1 MTNTFIR
8 KVDAERKVLRIVND
22 VTSGPRQLA
31 GLSANAIDSWRQ
43 RAGIPGADDISQS
56 LLQIA
61 GLCQLLSNRSHEN
74 FNSLDPALMQ
84 KIDEELVGLRLLLE
98 PAIRPAGTEAR

>member
-1 MTNTFIR
+1 MINTFIR
-8 KVDAERKVLRIVND
+8 KVDAERKVLRIVNE

-43 RAGIPGADDISQS
+43 RAGIPEAEGISEC

-84 KIDEELVGLRLLLE
+84 KIDDELVGLRLLLE
-98 PAIRPAGTEAR
+98 RAMQPADTEAR